1 LASALALTYTFS
13 ADGKPRLQTGPDAE
27 ITHDGLH
34 RVDRSTMDG
43 AWVKPDLDLR
53 PYNKLMLRGAEI
65 QYRAVDAKGRY
76 YRPGLDDDTEFA
88 LSDES
93 KQMLIEVVREAFQEE
108 LAKSKRFELVTQ
120 PGPRTLLLYGTLID
134 VVSHVPPLDAPGRY
148 DVYLADVGEA
158 TLVFEL
164 RDAVTNEVLARAADR
179 RAAEQQGFAVPA
191 TTVNSWSLVRQVAR
205 SWATLLRKRLD
216 EITVVGEN

>member
-1 LASALALTYTFS
+1 
-13 ADGKPRLQTGPDAE
+13 
-27 ITHDGLH
+27 
-34 RVDRSTMDG
+34 V
-43 AWVKPDLDLR
+43 
-53 PYNKLMLRGAEI
+53 
-65 QYRAVDAKGRY
+65 
-76 YRPGLDDDTEFA
+76 TE
-88 LSDES
+88 
-93 KQMLIEVVREAFQEE
+93 
-108 LAKSKRFELVTQ
+108 
-120 PGPRTLLLYGTLID
+120 PGPRTLLLFGTLID